1 MKHGR
6 EYKLTL
12 SNGTIMNGAFWPCL
26 METEANLIIVTG
38 MAESSYR
45 YDEFAY
51 YLNQH
56 NIGVYCIDHYG
67 QGYNAKDENEV
78 GIWPKDGFTKAV
90 QMVYEEVLEIKKL
103 GKPVYLLGHS
113 MGSFVLQE
121 FIQQYSHLVDK
132 VILCGSCGKQFITQ
146 LGGLVANTICLF
158 KNRDTHRSK
167 LMFDLSF
174 GSYNSQIKNPRTKS
188 DWLSHNEESIDA
200 YLADFRSN
208 YISSIGFYKEFMKG
222 LNRIYRKKEVLKI
235 RKDLPL
241 FIIAGKEDPVGQ
253 YGKGVEKLY
262 KMYLNAGLTN
272 VSINLYNGMRHEI
285 LNELDRILV
294 YKDVLSFFKK

>member
-26 METEANLIIVTG
+26 MEAEANLIIVTG

-90 QMVYEEVLEIKKL
+90 Q
-103 GKPVYLLGHS
+103 
-113 MGSFVLQE
+113 
-121 FIQQYSHLVDK
+121 
-132 VILCGSCGKQFITQ
+132 
-146 LGGLVANTICLF
+146 
-158 KNRDTHRSK
+158 
-167 LMFDLSF
+167 
-174 GSYNSQIKNPRTKS
+174 
-188 DWLSHNEESIDA
+188 
-200 YLADFRSN
+200 
-208 YISSIGFYKEFMKG
+208 KG
-222 LNRIYRKKEVLKI
+222 LDYSFNHKVNVVGEIMIDECSKIIKDFFKELRKK
-235 RKDLPL
+235 
-241 FIIAGKEDPVGQ
+241 F
-253 YGKGVEKLY
+253 
-262 KMYLNAGLTN
+262 
-272 VSINLYNGMRHEI
+272 
-285 LNELDRILV
+285 
-294 YKDVLSFFKK
+294 